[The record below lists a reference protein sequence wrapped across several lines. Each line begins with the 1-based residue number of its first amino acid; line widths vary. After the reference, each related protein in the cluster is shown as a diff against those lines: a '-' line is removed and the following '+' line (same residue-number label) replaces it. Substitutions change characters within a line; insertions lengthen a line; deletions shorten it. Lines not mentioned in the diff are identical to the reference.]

1 MVFQES
7 RDSLWFATIVVFLI
21 SNGCNNSS
29 PSFVY
34 HFQKWVQTLP
44 MHWLHCWC
52 WQTLTSLG
60 WNSTIN
66 TFPVS
71 MATKTARGKHFV
83 SNKVRVTT
91 GRPLY
96 MFPTQTSLDWSW
108 LWFSW
113 SATIVERFDSSQGL
127 TIFSFVAILLQF
139 NFSVSMKS
147 MPLCTPEDNHCLI
160 SSKKYQIP
168 TLSTTWYKQKHIKK
182 KYQNSLLF
190 PAGTQVLSQSNSNQ
204 KQIWPLYGLLINPAN
219 TTF

>member
-7 RDSLWFATIVVFLI
+7 RDSLWFATIVVFLT

-71 MATKTARGKHFV
+71 NGYQDSTGKAFCLKQGESDHWKASVHVPHPNFPWLVLTMIFIKCYHSGEVWFLTGIHNFFLCCNIIAVQFQCKHEKHAPMFSRG
-83 SNKVRVTT
+83 
-91 GRPLY
+91 
-96 MFPTQTSLDWSW
+96 
-108 LWFSW
+108 
-113 SATIVERFDSSQGL
+113 
-127 TIFSFVAILLQF
+127 
-139 NFSVSMKS
+139 
-147 MPLCTPEDNHCLI
+147 
-160 SSKKYQIP
+160 
-168 TLSTTWYKQKHIKK
+168 
-182 KYQNSLLF
+182 
-190 PAGTQVLSQSNSNQ
+190 
-204 KQIWPLYGLLINPAN
+204 
-219 TTF
+219 